1 MNILVTGHDGYIG
14 RVMVPF
20 LQAAGHVVVGLDSG
34 LYTGCTLG
42 EEPPYVP
49 TLWMDVRDVECT
61 HLRGFEAV
69 IHLAAISNDPV
80 GDLDPSCTYAI
91 NDQASVRLAGL
102 AREAGVSRFL
112 FASSCSLYGAA
123 GEDELLTET
132 AGFKPV
138 TAYGASKVRAE
149 AGIAALATDRFS
161 PTFLRNATAYGF
173 SPRLRADVVVNNL
186 VGSAFTTGQVT
197 IMSDGTPWRPL
208 VHVEDIS
215 RAFLAMLEAPRER
228 IHNEAFNVGSTT
240 ENYQI
245 RDVASM
251 VEEIVPG
258 STVSYAEG
266 AGPDR
271 RCYRVDFSKLA
282 ATLPE
287 FGPRWTVR
295 SGIEQLLD
303 AYRRCR
309 LTFGDFNGSKF
320 VRVRRIKE
328 LLDTGHLQS
337 NLRRCDLVGSERHR

>member
-1 MNILVTGHDGYIG
+1 MKILVTGHDGYIG
-14 RVMVPF
+14 RVMVPI
-20 LQAAGHVVVGLDSG
+20 LQGAGHVVVGLDNG

-42 EEPPYVP
+42 EEPPNVP
-49 TLWMDVRDVECT
+49 TLWMDVRDVECA
-61 HLRGFEAV
+61 HLKGFDAV

-80 GDLDPSCTYAI
+80 GDLDPLCTYAI
-91 NDQASVRLAGL
+91 NHEASVRLAGL
-102 AREAGVSRFL
+102 AREAGVGRFL
-112 FASSCSLYGAA
+112 FSSSCSLYGAA

-132 AGFKPV
+132 ARFNPV
-138 TAYGASKVRAE
+138 TAYGSSKVLAE

-186 VGSAFTTGQVT
+186 VGSAFTTGHVT

-208 VHVEDIS
+208 VHIEDIS
-215 RAFLAMLEAPRER
+215 RAFVAVLEAPQEL
-228 IHNEAFNVGSTT
+228 IHNEAFNVGITT

-251 VEEIVPG
+251 VEEIVPE
-258 STVSYAEG
+258 SRVSYAEG

-282 ATLPE
+282 ARFPAFRPE
-287 FGPRWTVR
+287 WTVR
-295 SGIEQLLD
+295 TGIEQLLD

-309 LTFGDFNGSKF
+309 LTFDEFSGSKF
-320 VRVRRIKE
+320 VRLKRIKQ
-328 LLDTGHLQS
+328 LLDKGHLQS
-337 NLRRCDLVGSERHR
+337 DLRRCDLVGSERHP